1 MNSELIWVLSL
12 LAIAVVLFAT
22 GKVRMDAVA
31 LLVIIA
37 FVLSGTLT
45 LSEAFSGF
53 SDPNVIL
60 IAALLIIGDGLVRT
74 GVATKMGAWL
84 VDVAGSS
91 ETKML
96 VLLMLTVAG
105 LGAFM
110 SSTGV
115 VAIFIPVVLSVSM
128 RMKTSPSRLMMPL
141 SFAGLISGMMTLV
154 ATPPNLVV
162 NSELLREGLQGFHFF
177 SVTPIGLVILLLGIG
192 YMLIARF
199 ALNGQKK
206 DDGRQDWR
214 RRTFR
219 NLIKDYRLTGRARR
233 LAIRPG
239 SPMVGRRLDDLKL
252 RERYGANVI
261 GLERWR
267 KFRRV
272 IVNVTGVTE
281 FRARDVLLID
291 MSASE
296 INLREFCSEQM
307 LEPMVLRGEYF
318 SNQALDVGMAEVSLI
333 PESEL
338 IGQTLREIGFRTR
351 YGLNVVGLRRNGE
364 AMEGLLVDEALQ
376 LGDIVLVVGDWKLI
390 SQLQLKGR
398 DFLVLNLPVEEGEAS
413 PAHSQAPHAIFCLAL
428 MVALMLTDE
437 IPNTIAA
444 IIACLLMG
452 KFRCIDMESA
462 YKAVH
467 WPSIILIVGMM
478 PFALALQKTGGVN
491 LIVDGLMRL
500 GGGYGPHMMLICLF
514 VMCAA
519 IGLFISNTA
528 TAVLMAPI
536 ALAAAKSMGVSPY
549 PFAMIV
555 ALAASAAFMTPV
567 SSPVNT
573 LVLGPGNYK
582 FSDFVKMG
590 VPFTVIV
597 MVVSVVMVPML
608 FPF

>member
-1 MNSELIWVLSL
+1 MNGELIWVLSL
-12 LAIAVVLFAT
+12 LAIAVVLFAN
-22 GKVRMDAVA
+22 GKVRMDAIA
-31 LLVIIA
+31 LMVIVA

-45 LSEAFSGF
+45 LNEAFSGF

-60 IAALLIIGDGLVRT
+60 IAALFIIGDGLVRT

-84 VDVAGSS
+84 VSVAGNS

-96 VLLMLTVAG
+96 IYLMLTVAG

-115 VAIFIPVVLSVSM
+115 VAIFIPVVLSVSA
-128 RMKTSPSRLMMPL
+128 RMNTSPSRLMMPL

-162 NSELLREGLQGFHFF
+162 NSELLREGLHGFSFF
-177 SVTPIGLVILLLGIG
+177 SVTPIGLVVLILGIV
-192 YMLIARF
+192 YMLAVRFMLKTDNGDSAR
-199 ALNGQKK
+199 
-206 DDGRQDWR
+206 DGRKR
-214 RRTFR
+214 STFR
-219 NLIKDYRLTGRARR
+219 DLIREYHLTGRARR

-239 SPMVGRRLDDLKL
+239 SPMIGQRLDDLKL
-252 RERYGANVI
+252 RERYCANVI
-261 GLERWR
+261 GVERWR
-267 KFRRV
+267 RFRRV
-272 IVNVTGVTE
+272 IVNVNGVSE

-291 MSASE
+291 MSASDVD
-296 INLREFCSEQM
+296 LRQFCGEQM

-318 SNQALDVGMAEVSLI
+318 ADQALDVGMAEVALI
-333 PESEL
+333 PDSEM
-338 IGQTLREIGFRTR
+338 IGKTVREIAFRTR
-351 YGLNVVGLRRNGE
+351 FGLNIVGMKRDGK
-364 AMEGLLVDEALQ
+364 AMDGSVVDEPLQ
-376 LGDIVLVVGDWKLI
+376 LGDILLVVGNWRQIALLAKR
-390 SQLQLKGR
+390 GR
-398 DFLVLNLPVEEGEAS
+398 DFVVLNMPIEVDDAS
-413 PAHSQAPHAIFCLAL
+413 PAHSQAPHAIFCLVL

-437 IPNTIAA
+437 IPNPIAA

-452 KFRCIDMESA
+452 KFRCINAESA
-462 YKAVH
+462 YKAIH

-478 PFALALQKTGGVN
+478 PFALALQKTGGVD
-491 LIVDGLMRL
+491 LVVKGLMDVAGGEGPYLML
-500 GGGYGPHMMLICLF
+500 GCLF

-549 PFAMIV
+549 PFAMVV
-555 ALAASAAFMTPV
+555 AMAASAAFMTPV

-573 LVLGPGNYK
+573 LVLGPGKYS
-582 FSDFVKMG
+582 FSDFVKIG
-590 VPFTVIV
+590 VPFTMLV
-597 MVVSVVMVPML
+597 MVVCVLLIPVL

>member
-1 MNSELIWVLSL
+1 MNGELIWVLSL

-22 GKVRMDAVA
+22 GKVRMDAIA
-31 LLVIIA
+31 LMVIVA

-45 LSEAFSGF
+45 LNEAFSGF

-60 IAALLIIGDGLVRT
+60 IAALFIIGDGLVRT

-84 VDVAGSS
+84 VSVAGNS

-96 VLLMLTVAG
+96 VYLMLTVAG

-115 VAIFIPVVLSVSM
+115 VAIFIPVVLSVSA
-128 RMKTSPSRLMMPL
+128 RMNTSPSRLMMPL

-162 NSELLREGLQGFHFF
+162 NSELLREGLHGFSFF
-177 SVTPIGLVILLLGIG
+177 SVTPIGLVVLILGIV
-192 YMLIARF
+192 YMLAVRFMLKTENGESAR
-199 ALNGQKK
+199 
-206 DDGRQDWR
+206 DGRKR
-214 RRTFR
+214 STFR
-219 NLIKDYRLTGRARR
+219 DLIREYHLTGRARR

-239 SPMVGRRLDDLKL
+239 SPMIGQRLDDLKL
-252 RERYGANVI
+252 RERYCANVI
-261 GLERWR
+261 GVERWR
-267 KFRRV
+267 RFRRV
-272 IVNVTGVTE
+272 IVNVNGVSE

-291 MSASE
+291 MSASDVD
-296 INLREFCSEQM
+296 LRQFCGEQM

-318 SNQALDVGMAEVSLI
+318 ADQALDVGMAEVSLI
-333 PESEL
+333 PDSEM
-338 IGQTLREIGFRTR
+338 IGKTVREIAFRTR
-351 YGLNVVGLRRNGE
+351 FGLNIVGMKRDGE
-364 AMEGLLVDEALQ
+364 AMDGSVVDEPLQ
-376 LGDIVLVVGDWKLI
+376 LGDILLVVGNWRQIALLAKR
-390 SQLQLKGR
+390 GR
-398 DFLVLNLPVEEGEAS
+398 DFVVLNMPVEVDDAS
-413 PAHSQAPHAIFCLAL
+413 PAHSQAPHAIFCLVL
-428 MVALMLTDE
+428 MVALILTDE
-437 IPNTIAA
+437 IPNPIAA

-452 KFRCIDMESA
+452 KFRCINAESA
-462 YKAVH
+462 YKAIH

-478 PFALALQKTGGVN
+478 PFALALQKTGGVD
-491 LIVDGLMRL
+491 LVVKGLMDVAGSEGPYLML
-500 GGGYGPHMMLICLF
+500 GCLF

-549 PFAMIV
+549 PFAMVV
-555 ALAASAAFMTPV
+555 AMAASAAFMTPV

-573 LVLGPGNYK
+573 LVLGPGKYS
-582 FSDFVKMG
+582 FSDFVKIG
-590 VPFTVIV
+590 VPFTVLV
-597 MVVSVVMVPML
+597 MVVCVLLIPVL

>member
-1 MNSELIWVLSL
+1 MNGELIWVLSL

-22 GKVRMDAVA
+22 GKVRMDAIA
-31 LLVIIA
+31 LMVIVA
-37 FVLSGTLT
+37 FVFSGTLT
-45 LSEAFSGF
+45 LNEAFSGF

-60 IAALLIIGDGLVRT
+60 IAALFIIGDGLVRT

-84 VDVAGSS
+84 VSVAGNS

-96 VLLMLTVAG
+96 IYLMLTVAG

-115 VAIFIPVVLSVSM
+115 VAIFIPVVLSVSA
-128 RMKTSPSRLMMPL
+128 RMNTSPSRLMMPL

-162 NSELLREGLQGFHFF
+162 NSELLREGLHGFSFF
-177 SVTPIGLVILLLGIG
+177 SVTPIGLVVLILGIV
-192 YMLIARF
+192 YMLAVRFMLKTDNGDSAR
-199 ALNGQKK
+199 
-206 DDGRQDWR
+206 DGRKR
-214 RRTFR
+214 STFR
-219 NLIKDYRLTGRARR
+219 DLIREYHLTGRARR

-239 SPMVGRRLDDLKL
+239 SPMIGQRLDDLKL
-252 RERYGANVI
+252 RERYCANVI
-261 GLERWR
+261 GVERWR
-267 KFRRV
+267 RFRRV
-272 IVNVTGVTE
+272 IVNVNGVSE

-291 MSASE
+291 MSASDVD
-296 INLREFCSEQM
+296 LRQFCGEQM

-318 SNQALDVGMAEVSLI
+318 ADQALDVGMAEVALI
-333 PESEL
+333 PDSEMM
-338 IGQTLREIGFRTR
+338 GKTVREIAFRTR
-351 YGLNVVGLRRNGE
+351 FGLNIVGMKRDGK
-364 AMEGLLVDEALQ
+364 AMDGSVVDEPLQ
-376 LGDIVLVVGDWKLI
+376 LGDILLVVGNWRQIALLAKR
-390 SQLQLKGR
+390 GR
-398 DFLVLNLPVEEGEAS
+398 DFVVLNMPVEVDDAS
-413 PAHSQAPHAIFCLAL
+413 PAHSQAPHAIFCLVL

-437 IPNTIAA
+437 IPNPIAA

-452 KFRCIDMESA
+452 KFRCINAESA
-462 YKAVH
+462 YKAIH

-478 PFALALQKTGGVN
+478 PFALALQKTGGVD
-491 LIVDGLMRL
+491 LVVKGLMDVAGGEGPYLML
-500 GGGYGPHMMLICLF
+500 GCLF

-549 PFAMIV
+549 PFAMVV
-555 ALAASAAFMTPV
+555 AMAASAAFMTPV

-573 LVLGPGNYK
+573 LVLGPGKYS
-582 FSDFVKMG
+582 FSDFVKIG
-590 VPFTVIV
+590 VPFTILV
-597 MVVSVVMVPML
+597 MVVCVLLIPVL

>member
-1 MNSELIWVLSL
+1 MNGELIWVLSL

-22 GKVRMDAVA
+22 GKVRMDAIA
-31 LLVIIA
+31 LMVIVA

-45 LSEAFSGF
+45 LTEAFSGF

-60 IAALLIIGDGLVRT
+60 IAALFIIGDGLVRT

-84 VDVAGSS
+84 VSVAGNS

-96 VLLMLTVAG
+96 IYLMLTVAG

-115 VAIFIPVVLSVSM
+115 VAIFIPVVLSVSA
-128 RMKTSPSRLMMPL
+128 RMNTSPSRLMMPL

-162 NSELLREGLQGFHFF
+162 NSELLREGLHGFSFF
-177 SVTPIGLVILLLGIG
+177 SVTPIGLVVLILGIV
-192 YMLIARF
+192 YMLAVRFMLKTDNGDSAR
-199 ALNGQKK
+199 
-206 DDGRQDWR
+206 DGRKR
-214 RRTFR
+214 STFR
-219 NLIKDYRLTGRARR
+219 DLIREYHLTGRARR

-239 SPMVGRRLDDLKL
+239 SPMIGQRLDDLKL
-252 RERYGANVI
+252 RERYCANVI
-261 GLERWR
+261 GVERWR
-267 KFRRV
+267 RFRRV
-272 IVNVTGVTE
+272 IVNVNGVSE

-291 MSASE
+291 MSASDVD
-296 INLREFCSEQM
+296 LRQFCGEQM

-318 SNQALDVGMAEVSLI
+318 ADQALDVGMAEVALI
-333 PESEL
+333 PDSEM
-338 IGQTLREIGFRTR
+338 IGKTVREIAFRTR
-351 YGLNVVGLRRNGE
+351 FGLNIVGMKRDGK
-364 AMEGLLVDEALQ
+364 AMDGSVVDEPLQ
-376 LGDIVLVVGDWKLI
+376 LGDILLVVGNWRQIALLAKR
-390 SQLQLKGR
+390 GR
-398 DFLVLNLPVEEGEAS
+398 DFVVLNMPVEVDDAS
-413 PAHSQAPHAIFCLAL
+413 PAHSQAPHAIFCLVL

-437 IPNTIAA
+437 IPNPIAA

-452 KFRCIDMESA
+452 KFRCINAESA
-462 YKAVH
+462 YKAIH

-478 PFALALQKTGGVN
+478 PFALALQKTGGVD
-491 LIVDGLMRL
+491 LVVKGLMDVAGGEGPYLML
-500 GGGYGPHMMLICLF
+500 GCLF

-528 TAVLMAPI
+528 TAVLMVPI

-549 PFAMIV
+549 PFAMVV
-555 ALAASAAFMTPV
+555 AMAASAAFMTPV

-573 LVLGPGNYK
+573 LVLGPGKYS
-582 FSDFVKMG
+582 FSDFVKIG
-590 VPFTVIV
+590 VPFTVLV
-597 MVVSVVMVPML
+597 MVVCVLLIPVL

>member
-1 MNSELIWVLSL
+1 MNGELIWVLSL

-22 GKVRMDAVA
+22 GKMRMDAIA
-31 LLVIIA
+31 LMVIVA

-45 LSEAFSGF
+45 LTEAFSGF

-60 IAALLIIGDGLVRT
+60 IAALFIIGDGLVRT

-84 VDVAGSS
+84 VSVAGNS

-96 VLLMLTVAG
+96 IYLMLTVAG

-115 VAIFIPVVLSVSM
+115 VAIFIPVVLSVSA
-128 RMKTSPSRLMMPL
+128 RMNTSPSRLMMPL

-162 NSELLREGLQGFHFF
+162 NSELLREGLHGFSFF
-177 SVTPIGLVILLLGIG
+177 SVTPIGLVVLILGIV
-192 YMLIARF
+192 YMLAVRFMLKTDNGESAR
-199 ALNGQKK
+199 
-206 DDGRQDWR
+206 DGRKR
-214 RRTFR
+214 STFR
-219 NLIKDYRLTGRARR
+219 DLIREYHLTGRARR

-239 SPMVGRRLDDLKL
+239 SPMIGQRLDDLKL
-252 RERYGANVI
+252 RERYCANVI
-261 GLERWR
+261 GVERWR
-267 KFRRV
+267 RFRRV
-272 IVNVTGVTE
+272 IVNVNGVSE

-291 MSASE
+291 MSASDVD
-296 INLREFCSEQM
+296 LRQFCGEQM

-318 SNQALDVGMAEVSLI
+318 ADQALDVGMAEVALI
-333 PESEL
+333 PDSEM
-338 IGQTLREIGFRTR
+338 IGKTVREIAFRTR
-351 YGLNVVGLRRNGE
+351 FGLNIVGMKRDGK
-364 AMEGLLVDEALQ
+364 AMDGSVVDEPLQ
-376 LGDIVLVVGDWKLI
+376 LGDILLVVGNWRQIALLAKR
-390 SQLQLKGR
+390 GR
-398 DFLVLNLPVEEGEAS
+398 DFVVLNMPVEVDDAS
-413 PAHSQAPHAIFCLAL
+413 PAHSQAPHAIFCLVL

-437 IPNTIAA
+437 IPNPIAA

-452 KFRCIDMESA
+452 KFRCINAESA
-462 YKAVH
+462 YKAIH

-478 PFALALQKTGGVN
+478 PFALALQKTGGVD
-491 LIVDGLMRL
+491 LVVKGLMDVAGGEGPYLML
-500 GGGYGPHMMLICLF
+500 GCLF

-549 PFAMIV
+549 PFAMVV
-555 ALAASAAFMTPV
+555 AMAASAAFMTPV

-573 LVLGPGNYK
+573 LVLGPGKYS
-582 FSDFVKMG
+582 FSDFVKIG
-590 VPFTVIV
+590 VPFTVLV
-597 MVVSVVMVPML
+597 MVVCVLLIPVL

>member
-1 MNSELIWVLSL
+1 MIWVLSL

-22 GKVRMDAVA
+22 GKVRMDAIA
-31 LLVIIA
+31 LMVIVA

-45 LSEAFSGF
+45 LNEAFSGF

-60 IAALLIIGDGLVRT
+60 IAALFIIGDGLVRT

-84 VDVAGSS
+84 VSVAGNS

-96 VLLMLTVAG
+96 IYLMLTVAG

-115 VAIFIPVVLSVSM
+115 VAIFIPVVLSVSA
-128 RMKTSPSRLMMPL
+128 RMNTSPSRLMMPL

-162 NSELLREGLQGFHFF
+162 NSELLREGLHGFSFF
-177 SVTPIGLVILLLGIG
+177 SVTPIGLVVLILGIV
-192 YMLIARF
+192 YMLAVRFMLKTDNGDSAR
-199 ALNGQKK
+199 
-206 DDGRQDWR
+206 DGRKR
-214 RRTFR
+214 STFR
-219 NLIKDYRLTGRARR
+219 DLIREYHLTGRARR

-239 SPMVGRRLDDLKL
+239 SPMIGQRLDDLKL
-252 RERYGANVI
+252 RERYCANVI
-261 GLERWR
+261 GVERWR
-267 KFRRV
+267 RFRRV
-272 IVNVTGVTE
+272 IVNVNGVSE

-291 MSASE
+291 MSASDVD
-296 INLREFCSEQM
+296 LRQFCGEQM

-318 SNQALDVGMAEVSLI
+318 ADQALDVGMAEVALI
-333 PESEL
+333 PDSEM
-338 IGQTLREIGFRTR
+338 IGKTVREIAFRTR
-351 YGLNVVGLRRNGE
+351 FGLNIVGMKRDGK
-364 AMEGLLVDEALQ
+364 AMDGSVVDEPLQ
-376 LGDIVLVVGDWKLI
+376 LGDILLVVGNWRQIALLAKR
-390 SQLQLKGR
+390 GR
-398 DFLVLNLPVEEGEAS
+398 DFVVLNMPVEVDDAS
-413 PAHSQAPHAIFCLAL
+413 PAHSQAPHAIFCLVL

-437 IPNTIAA
+437 IPNPIAA

-452 KFRCIDMESA
+452 KFRCINAESA
-462 YKAVH
+462 YKAIH

-478 PFALALQKTGGVN
+478 PFALALQKTGGVD
-491 LIVDGLMRL
+491 LVVKGLMDVAGGEGPYLML
-500 GGGYGPHMMLICLF
+500 GCLF

-549 PFAMIV
+549 PFAMVV
-555 ALAASAAFMTPV
+555 AMAASAAFMTPV

-573 LVLGPGNYK
+573 LVLGPGKYS
-582 FSDFVKMG
+582 FSDFVKIG
-590 VPFTVIV
+590 VPFTILV
-597 MVVSVVMVPML
+597 MVVCVLLIPVL
-608 FPF
+608 YPF

>member
-1 MNSELIWVLSL
+1 MNGELIWVLSL

-22 GKVRMDAVA
+22 GKVRMDAIA
-31 LLVIIA
+31 LMVIVA

-45 LSEAFSGF
+45 LNEAFSGF

-60 IAALLIIGDGLVRT
+60 IAALFIIGDGLVRT

-84 VDVAGSS
+84 VSVAGNS
-91 ETKML
+91 ETNML
-96 VLLMLTVAG
+96 IYLMLTVAG

-115 VAIFIPVVLSVSM
+115 VAIFIPVVLSVSA
-128 RMKTSPSRLMMPL
+128 RMNTSPSRLMMPL

-162 NSELLREGLQGFHFF
+162 NSELLREGLHGFSFF
-177 SVTPIGLVILLLGIG
+177 SVTPIGLVVLILGIV
-192 YMLIARF
+192 YMLAVRFMLKTDNGDSAR
-199 ALNGQKK
+199 
-206 DDGRQDWR
+206 DGRKR
-214 RRTFR
+214 STFR
-219 NLIKDYRLTGRARR
+219 DLIREYHLTGRARR

-239 SPMVGRRLDDLKL
+239 SPMIGQRLDDLKL
-252 RERYGANVI
+252 RERYCANVI
-261 GLERWR
+261 GVERWR
-267 KFRRV
+267 RFRRV
-272 IVNVTGVTE
+272 IVNVNGVSE

-291 MSASE
+291 MSASDVD
-296 INLREFCSEQM
+296 LRQFCGEQM

-318 SNQALDVGMAEVSLI
+318 ADQALDVGMAEVALI
-333 PESEL
+333 PDSEM
-338 IGQTLREIGFRTR
+338 IGKTVREIAFRTR
-351 YGLNVVGLRRNGE
+351 FGLNIVGMKRDGK
-364 AMEGLLVDEALQ
+364 AMDGSVVDEPLQ
-376 LGDIVLVVGDWKLI
+376 LGDILLVVGNWRQIALLAKR
-390 SQLQLKGR
+390 GR
-398 DFLVLNLPVEEGEAS
+398 DFVVLNMPVEVDDAS
-413 PAHSQAPHAIFCLAL
+413 PAHSQAPHAIFCLVL

-437 IPNTIAA
+437 IPNPIAA

-452 KFRCIDMESA
+452 KFRCINAESA
-462 YKAVH
+462 YKAIH

-478 PFALALQKTGGVN
+478 PFALALQKTGGVD
-491 LIVDGLMRL
+491 LVVKGLMDVAGGEGPYLML
-500 GGGYGPHMMLICLF
+500 GCLF

-549 PFAMIV
+549 PFAMVV
-555 ALAASAAFMTPV
+555 AMAASAAFMTPV

-573 LVLGPGNYK
+573 LVLGPGKYS
-582 FSDFVKMG
+582 FSDFVKIG
-590 VPFTVIV
+590 VPFTILV
-597 MVVSVVMVPML
+597 MVVCVLLIPVL

>member
-1 MNSELIWVLSL
+1 MNSELMWVLSM

-45 LSEAFSGF
+45 LNEAFSGF

-60 IAALLIIGDGLVRT
+60 IAALFIIGDGLVRT
-74 GVATKMGAWL
+74 GVASKMGSWL
-84 VDVAGSS
+84 VDMAGSS

-162 NSELLREGLQGFHFF
+162 NSELLREGLQGFQFF

-199 ALNGQKK
+199 ALSGHNK
-206 DDGRQDWR
+206 DDGKQNWR

-219 NLIKDYRLTGRARR
+219 DLIKDYRLTGRARR

-252 RERYGANVI
+252 RERYGAYVI

-272 IVNVTGVTE
+272 IVNVTATTE

-296 INLREFCSEQM
+296 VDLREFCHEQM

-318 SNQALDVGMAEVSLI
+318 SDQALDVGMAEVSLI
-333 PESEL
+333 PDSEL
-338 IGQTLREIGFRTR
+338 LGQTIREIGFRTR

-364 AMEGLLVDEALQ
+364 VMDGLLVDESLQ
-376 LGDIVLVVGDWKLI
+376 LGDILLVVGDWKLI
-390 SQLQLKGR
+390 SQLQQKGR

-478 PFALALQKTGGVN
+478 PFAHALQKTGGVD
-491 LIVDGLMRL
+491 LIVNGLMRM
-500 GGGYGPHMMLICLF
+500 GGGYGPYLMLICLF

-536 ALAAAKSMGVSPY
+536 ALAAAKTMGVSPY

>member
-1 MNSELIWVLSL
+1 MNGELIWVLSL

-22 GKVRMDAVA
+22 GKVRMDAIA
-31 LLVIIA
+31 LMVIVA

-45 LSEAFSGF
+45 LNEAFSGF

-60 IAALLIIGDGLVRT
+60 IAALFIIGDGLVRT

-84 VDVAGSS
+84 VSVARNS

-96 VLLMLTVAG
+96 IYLMLTVAG

-115 VAIFIPVVLSVSM
+115 VAIFIPVVLSVSA
-128 RMKTSPSRLMMPL
+128 RMNTSPSRLMMPL

-162 NSELLREGLQGFHFF
+162 NSELLREGLHGFSFF
-177 SVTPIGLVILLLGIG
+177 SVTPIGLVVLILGIV
-192 YMLIARF
+192 YMLAVRFMLKTDNGDSAR
-199 ALNGQKK
+199 
-206 DDGRQDWR
+206 DGRKR
-214 RRTFR
+214 STFR
-219 NLIKDYRLTGRARR
+219 DLIREYHLTGRARR

-239 SPMVGRRLDDLKL
+239 SPMIGQRLDDLKL
-252 RERYGANVI
+252 RERYCANVI
-261 GLERWR
+261 GVERWR
-267 KFRRV
+267 RFRRV
-272 IVNVTGVTE
+272 IVNVNGVSE

-291 MSASE
+291 MSASDVD
-296 INLREFCSEQM
+296 LRQFCGEQM

-318 SNQALDVGMAEVSLI
+318 ADQALDVGMAEVVLI
-333 PESEL
+333 PDSEMM
-338 IGQTLREIGFRTR
+338 GKTVREIAFRTR
-351 YGLNVVGLRRNGE
+351 FGLNIVGMKRDGK
-364 AMEGLLVDEALQ
+364 AMDGSVVDEPLQ
-376 LGDIVLVVGDWKLI
+376 LGDILLVVGNWRQIALLAKR
-390 SQLQLKGR
+390 GR
-398 DFLVLNLPVEEGEAS
+398 DFVVLNMPVEVDDAS
-413 PAHSQAPHAIFCLAL
+413 PAHSQAPHAIFCLVL

-437 IPNTIAA
+437 IPNPIAA

-452 KFRCIDMESA
+452 KFRCINAESA
-462 YKAVH
+462 YKAIH

-478 PFALALQKTGGVN
+478 PFALALQKTGGVD
-491 LIVDGLMRL
+491 LVVKGLMDVAGGEGPYLML
-500 GGGYGPHMMLICLF
+500 GCLF

-549 PFAMIV
+549 PFAMVV
-555 ALAASAAFMTPV
+555 AMAASAAFMTPV

-573 LVLGPGNYK
+573 LVLGPGKYS
-582 FSDFVKMG
+582 FSDFVKIG
-590 VPFTVIV
+590 VPFTILV
-597 MVVSVVMVPML
+597 MVVCVLLIPVL

>member
-1 MNSELIWVLSL
+1 MNGELIWVLSS
-12 LAIAVVLFAT
+12 AIAVVLFAT
-22 GKVRMDAVA
+22 GKVRMDAIA
-31 LLVIIA
+31 LMVIVA

-45 LSEAFSGF
+45 LNEAFSGF

-60 IAALLIIGDGLVRT
+60 IAALFIIGDGLVRT

-84 VDVAGSS
+84 VSVAGNS

-96 VLLMLTVAG
+96 IYLMLTVAG

-115 VAIFIPVVLSVSM
+115 VAIFIPVVLSVSA
-128 RMKTSPSRLMMPL
+128 RMNTSPSRLMMPL

-162 NSELLREGLQGFHFF
+162 NSELLREGLHGFSFF
-177 SVTPIGLVILLLGIG
+177 SVTPIGLVVLILGIV
-192 YMLIARF
+192 YMLAVRFMLKTDNGDSAR
-199 ALNGQKK
+199 
-206 DDGRQDWR
+206 DGRKR
-214 RRTFR
+214 STFR
-219 NLIKDYRLTGRARR
+219 DLIREYHLTGRARR

-239 SPMVGRRLDDLKL
+239 SPMIGQRLDDLKL
-252 RERYGANVI
+252 RERYCANVI
-261 GLERWR
+261 GVERWR
-267 KFRRV
+267 RFRRV
-272 IVNVTGVTE
+272 IVNVNGVSE

-291 MSASE
+291 MSASDVD
-296 INLREFCSEQM
+296 LRQFCGEQM

-318 SNQALDVGMAEVSLI
+318 ADQALDVGMAEVALI
-333 PESEL
+333 PDSEM
-338 IGQTLREIGFRTR
+338 IGKTVREIAFRTR
-351 YGLNVVGLRRNGE
+351 FGLNIVGMKRDGK
-364 AMEGLLVDEALQ
+364 AMDGSVVDEPLQ
-376 LGDIVLVVGDWKLI
+376 LGDILLVVGNWRQIALLAKR
-390 SQLQLKGR
+390 GR
-398 DFLVLNLPVEEGEAS
+398 DFVVLNMPVEVDDAS
-413 PAHSQAPHAIFCLAL
+413 PAHSQAPHAIFCLVL

-437 IPNTIAA
+437 IPNPIAA

-452 KFRCIDMESA
+452 KFRCINAESA
-462 YKAVH
+462 YKAIH

-478 PFALALQKTGGVN
+478 PFALALQKTGGVD
-491 LIVDGLMRL
+491 LVVKGLMDVAGGEGPYLML
-500 GGGYGPHMMLICLF
+500 GCLF

-549 PFAMIV
+549 PFAMVV
-555 ALAASAAFMTPV
+555 AMAASAAFMTPV

-573 LVLGPGNYK
+573 LVLGPGKYS
-582 FSDFVKMG
+582 FSDFVKIG
-590 VPFTVIV
+590 VPFTILV
-597 MVVSVVMVPML
+597 MVVCVLLIPVL

>member
-1 MNSELIWVLSL
+1 MNGELIWVLSL

-22 GKVRMDAVA
+22 GKVRMDAIA
-31 LLVIIA
+31 LMVIVA

-45 LSEAFSGF
+45 LNEAFSGF

-60 IAALLIIGDGLVRT
+60 IAALFIIGDGLVRT

-84 VDVAGSS
+84 VSVAGNS

-96 VLLMLTVAG
+96 IYLMLTVAG

-115 VAIFIPVVLSVSM
+115 VAIFIPVVLSVSA
-128 RMKTSPSRLMMPL
+128 RMNTSPSRLMMPL

-162 NSELLREGLQGFHFF
+162 NSELLREGLHGFSFF
-177 SVTPIGLVILLLGIG
+177 SVTPIGLVVLILGIV
-192 YMLIARF
+192 YMLAVRFMLKTDNGDSAR
-199 ALNGQKK
+199 
-206 DDGRQDWR
+206 DGRKR
-214 RRTFR
+214 STFR
-219 NLIKDYRLTGRARR
+219 DLIREYHLTGRARR

-239 SPMVGRRLDDLKL
+239 SPMIGQRLDDLKL
-252 RERYGANVI
+252 RERYCANVI
-261 GLERWR
+261 GVERWR
-267 KFRRV
+267 RFRRV
-272 IVNVTGVTE
+272 IVNVNGVSE

-291 MSASE
+291 MSASDVD
-296 INLREFCSEQM
+296 LRQFCGEQM

-318 SNQALDVGMAEVSLI
+318 ADQALDVGMAEVALI
-333 PESEL
+333 PDSEMM
-338 IGQTLREIGFRTR
+338 GKTVREIAFRTR
-351 YGLNVVGLRRNGE
+351 FGLNIVGMKRDGK
-364 AMEGLLVDEALQ
+364 AMVGSVVDEPLQ
-376 LGDIVLVVGDWKLI
+376 LGDILLVVGNWRQIALLAKR
-390 SQLQLKGR
+390 GR
-398 DFLVLNLPVEEGEAS
+398 DFVVLNMPVEVDDAS
-413 PAHSQAPHAIFCLAL
+413 PAHSQAPHAIFCLVL

-437 IPNTIAA
+437 IPNPIAA

-452 KFRCIDMESA
+452 KFRCINAESA
-462 YKAVH
+462 YKAIH

-478 PFALALQKTGGVN
+478 PFALALQKTGGVD
-491 LIVDGLMRL
+491 LVVKGLMDVAGGEGPYLML
-500 GGGYGPHMMLICLF
+500 GCLF

-549 PFAMIV
+549 PFAMVV
-555 ALAASAAFMTPV
+555 AMAASAAFMTPV

-573 LVLGPGNYK
+573 LVLGPGKYS
-582 FSDFVKMG
+582 FSDFVKIG
-590 VPFTVIV
+590 VPFTILV
-597 MVVSVVMVPML
+597 MVVCVLLIPVL

>member
-1 MNSELIWVLSL
+1 MNGELIWVLSL

-22 GKVRMDAVA
+22 GKVRMDAIA
-31 LLVIIA
+31 LMVIVA

-45 LSEAFSGF
+45 LTEAFSGF

-60 IAALLIIGDGLVRT
+60 IAALFIIGDGLVRT

-84 VDVAGSS
+84 VSVAGNS

-96 VLLMLTVAG
+96 IYLMLTVAG

-115 VAIFIPVVLSVSM
+115 VAIFIPVVLSVSA
-128 RMKTSPSRLMMPL
+128 RMNTSPSRLMMPL

-162 NSELLREGLQGFHFF
+162 NSELLREGLHGFSFF
-177 SVTPIGLVILLLGIG
+177 SVTPIGLVVLILGIV
-192 YMLIARF
+192 YMLAVRFMLKTDNGDSAR
-199 ALNGQKK
+199 
-206 DDGRQDWR
+206 DGRKR
-214 RRTFR
+214 STFR
-219 NLIKDYRLTGRARR
+219 DLIREYHLTGRARR

-239 SPMVGRRLDDLKL
+239 SPMIGQRLDDLKL
-252 RERYGANVI
+252 RERYCANVI
-261 GLERWR
+261 GVERWR
-267 KFRRV
+267 RFRRV
-272 IVNVTGVTE
+272 IVNVNGVSE

-291 MSASE
+291 MSASDVD
-296 INLREFCSEQM
+296 LRQFCGEQM

-318 SNQALDVGMAEVSLI
+318 ADQALDVGMAEVALI
-333 PESEL
+333 PDSEM
-338 IGQTLREIGFRTR
+338 IGKTVREIAFRTR
-351 YGLNVVGLRRNGE
+351 FGLNIVGMKRDGK
-364 AMEGLLVDEALQ
+364 AMDGSVVDEPLQ
-376 LGDIVLVVGDWKLI
+376 LGDILLVVGNWRQIALLAKR
-390 SQLQLKGR
+390 GR
-398 DFLVLNLPVEEGEAS
+398 DFVVLNMPVEVDDAS
-413 PAHSQAPHAIFCLAL
+413 PAHSQAPHAIFCLVL

-437 IPNTIAA
+437 IPNPIAA

-452 KFRCIDMESA
+452 KFRCINAESA
-462 YKAVH
+462 YKAIH

-478 PFALALQKTGGVN
+478 PFALALQKTGGVD
-491 LIVDGLMRL
+491 LVVKGLMGVAGGEGPYLML
-500 GGGYGPHMMLICLF
+500 GCLF

-549 PFAMIV
+549 PFAMVV
-555 ALAASAAFMTPV
+555 AMAASAAFMTPV

-573 LVLGPGNYK
+573 LVLGPGKYS
-582 FSDFVKMG
+582 FSDFVKIG
-590 VPFTVIV
+590 VPFTVLV
-597 MVVSVVMVPML
+597 MVVCVLLIPVL

>member
-1 MNSELIWVLSL
+1 MNGELIWVLSL

-22 GKVRMDAVA
+22 GKVRMDAIA
-31 LLVIIA
+31 LMVIVA

-45 LSEAFSGF
+45 LNEAFSGF

-60 IAALLIIGDGLVRT
+60 IAALFIIGDGLVRT

-84 VDVAGSS
+84 VSVAGNS

-96 VLLMLTVAG
+96 IYLMLTVAG

-115 VAIFIPVVLSVSM
+115 VAIFIPVVLSVSA
-128 RMKTSPSRLMMPL
+128 RMNTSPSRLMMPL

-162 NSELLREGLQGFHFF
+162 NSELLREGLHGFSFF
-177 SVTPIGLVILLLGIG
+177 SVTPIGLVVLILGIV
-192 YMLIARF
+192 YMLAMRFMQKTDNGDSAR
-199 ALNGQKK
+199 
-206 DDGRQDWR
+206 DGRKR
-214 RRTFR
+214 STFR
-219 NLIKDYRLTGRARR
+219 DLIREYHLTGRARR

-239 SPMVGRRLDDLKL
+239 SPMIGQRLDDLKL
-252 RERYGANVI
+252 RERYCANVI
-261 GLERWR
+261 GVERWR
-267 KFRRV
+267 RFRRV
-272 IVNVTGVTE
+272 IVNVNGVSE

-291 MSASE
+291 MSASDVD
-296 INLREFCSEQM
+296 LRQFCGEQM

-318 SNQALDVGMAEVSLI
+318 ADQALDVGMAEVALI
-333 PESEL
+333 PDSEMM
-338 IGQTLREIGFRTR
+338 GKTVREIAFRTR
-351 YGLNVVGLRRNGE
+351 FGLNIVGMKRDGK
-364 AMEGLLVDEALQ
+364 AMDGSVVDEPLQ
-376 LGDIVLVVGDWKLI
+376 LGDILLVVGNWRQIALLAKR
-390 SQLQLKGR
+390 GR
-398 DFLVLNLPVEEGEAS
+398 DFVVLNMPVEVDDAS
-413 PAHSQAPHAIFCLAL
+413 PAHSQAPHAIFCLVL

-437 IPNTIAA
+437 IPNPIAA

-452 KFRCIDMESA
+452 KFRCINAESA
-462 YKAVH
+462 YKAIH

-478 PFALALQKTGGVN
+478 PFALALQKTGGVD
-491 LIVDGLMRL
+491 LVVKGLMDVAGGEGPYLML
-500 GGGYGPHMMLICLF
+500 GCLF
-514 VMCAA
+514 MMCAA

-549 PFAMIV
+549 PFAMVV
-555 ALAASAAFMTPV
+555 AMAASAAFMTPV

-573 LVLGPGNYK
+573 LVLGPGKYS
-582 FSDFVKMG
+582 FSDFVKIG
-590 VPFTVIV
+590 VPFTILV
-597 MVVSVVMVPML
+597 MVVCVLLIPVL

>member
-1 MNSELIWVLSL
+1 MNGELIWVLSL

-22 GKVRMDAVA
+22 GKVRMDAIA
-31 LLVIIA
+31 LMVIVA

-45 LSEAFSGF
+45 LNEAFSGF

-60 IAALLIIGDGLVRT
+60 IAALFIIGDGLVRT

-84 VDVAGSS
+84 VSVAGNS

-96 VLLMLTVAG
+96 VYLMLTVAG

-115 VAIFIPVVLSVSM
+115 VAIFIPVVLSVSA
-128 RMKTSPSRLMMPL
+128 RMNTSPSRLMMPL

-162 NSELLREGLQGFHFF
+162 NSELLREGLHGFSFF
-177 SVTPIGLVILLLGIG
+177 SVTPIGLVVLILGIV
-192 YMLIARF
+192 YMLAVRFMLKTENGESAR
-199 ALNGQKK
+199 
-206 DDGRQDWR
+206 DGRKR
-214 RRTFR
+214 STFR
-219 NLIKDYRLTGRARR
+219 DLIREYHLTGRARR
-233 LAIRPG
+233 LAIRLG
-239 SPMVGRRLDDLKL
+239 SPMIGQRLDDLKL
-252 RERYGANVI
+252 RERYCANVI
-261 GLERWR
+261 GVERWR
-267 KFRRV
+267 RFRRV
-272 IVNVTGVTE
+272 IVNVNGVSE

-291 MSASE
+291 MSASDVD
-296 INLREFCSEQM
+296 LRQFCGEQM

-318 SNQALDVGMAEVSLI
+318 ADQALDVGMAEVSLI
-333 PESEL
+333 PDSEM
-338 IGQTLREIGFRTR
+338 IGKTVREIAFRTR
-351 YGLNVVGLRRNGE
+351 FGLNIVGMKRDGE
-364 AMEGLLVDEALQ
+364 AMDGSVVDEPLQ
-376 LGDIVLVVGDWKLI
+376 LGDILLVVGNWRQIALLAKR
-390 SQLQLKGR
+390 GR
-398 DFLVLNLPVEEGEAS
+398 DFVVLNMPVEVDDAS
-413 PAHSQAPHAIFCLAL
+413 PAHSQAPHAIFCLVL

-437 IPNTIAA
+437 IPNPIAA

-452 KFRCIDMESA
+452 KFRCINAESA
-462 YKAVH
+462 YKAIH

-478 PFALALQKTGGVN
+478 PFALALQKTGGVD
-491 LIVDGLMRL
+491 LVVKGLMDVAGSEGPYLML
-500 GGGYGPHMMLICLF
+500 GCLF

-549 PFAMIV
+549 PFAMVV
-555 ALAASAAFMTPV
+555 AMAASAAFMTPV

-573 LVLGPGNYK
+573 LVLGPGKYS
-582 FSDFVKMG
+582 FSDFVKIG
-590 VPFTVIV
+590 VPFTVLV
-597 MVVSVVMVPML
+597 MVVCVLLIPVL

>member
-1 MNSELIWVLSL
+1 MNGELIWVLSL

-22 GKVRMDAVA
+22 GKVRMDAIA
-31 LLVIIA
+31 LMVIVA

-45 LSEAFSGF
+45 LNEAFSGF

-60 IAALLIIGDGLVRT
+60 IAALFIIGDGLVRT

-84 VDVAGSS
+84 VSVAGNS

-96 VLLMLTVAG
+96 IYLMLTVAG

-115 VAIFIPVVLSVSM
+115 VAIFIPVVLSVSA
-128 RMKTSPSRLMMPL
+128 RMNTSPSRLMMPL

-162 NSELLREGLQGFHFF
+162 NSELLREELHGFSFF
-177 SVTPIGLVILLLGIG
+177 SVTPIGLVVLILGIV
-192 YMLIARF
+192 YMLAVRFMLKTDNGDSAR
-199 ALNGQKK
+199 
-206 DDGRQDWR
+206 DGRKR
-214 RRTFR
+214 STFR
-219 NLIKDYRLTGRARR
+219 DLIREYHLTGRARR

-239 SPMVGRRLDDLKL
+239 SPMIGQRLDDLKL
-252 RERYGANVI
+252 RERYCANVI
-261 GLERWR
+261 GVERWR
-267 KFRRV
+267 RFRRV
-272 IVNVTGVTE
+272 IVNVNGVSE

-291 MSASE
+291 MSASDVD
-296 INLREFCSEQM
+296 LRQFCGEQM

-318 SNQALDVGMAEVSLI
+318 ADQALDVGMAEVALI
-333 PESEL
+333 PDSEM
-338 IGQTLREIGFRTR
+338 IGKTVREIAFRTR
-351 YGLNVVGLRRNGE
+351 FGLNIVGMKRDGK
-364 AMEGLLVDEALQ
+364 AMDGSVVDEPLQ
-376 LGDIVLVVGDWKLI
+376 LGDILLVVGNWRQIALLAKR
-390 SQLQLKGR
+390 GR
-398 DFLVLNLPVEEGEAS
+398 DFVVLNMPVEVDDAS
-413 PAHSQAPHAIFCLAL
+413 PAHSQAPHAIFCLVL

-437 IPNTIAA
+437 IPNPIAA

-452 KFRCIDMESA
+452 KFRCINAESA
-462 YKAVH
+462 YKAIH

-478 PFALALQKTGGVN
+478 PFALALQKTGGVD
-491 LIVDGLMRL
+491 LVVKGLMDVAGGEGPYLML
-500 GGGYGPHMMLICLF
+500 GCLF

-549 PFAMIV
+549 PFAMVV
-555 ALAASAAFMTPV
+555 AMAASAAFMTPV

-573 LVLGPGNYK
+573 LVLGPGKYS
-582 FSDFVKMG
+582 FSDFVKIG
-590 VPFTVIV
+590 VPFTILV
-597 MVVSVVMVPML
+597 MVVCVLLIPVL